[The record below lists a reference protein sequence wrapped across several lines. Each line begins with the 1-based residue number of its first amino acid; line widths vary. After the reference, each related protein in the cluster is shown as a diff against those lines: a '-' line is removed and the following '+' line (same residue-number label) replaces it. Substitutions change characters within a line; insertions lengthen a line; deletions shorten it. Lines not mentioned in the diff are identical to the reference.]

1 MITTFKFNISSPY
14 FLYYRYDNEKNTT
27 TRVEIDIDID
37 RVSVELFPF
46 KLSVVDVFNEGCYY
60 EYVAVKDS
68 EFIQKFKMAIKQL
81 NEQTL

>member
-14 FLYYRYDNEKNTT
+14 FLYYRYDDEKNTT

-37 RVSVELFPF
+37 RVSVEKFNF

-60 EYVAVKDS
+60 EYVAVKNS
-68 EFIQKFKMAIKQL
+68 EFIQKFELAIEKLKQQIL
-81 NEQTL
+81 